1 MWGDEEGTVA
11 LVTLILSSGIVLT
24 ILTSIIPNPLAP
36 PSPLTS
42 LQAVAYTTPD
52 SRLIVSIV
60 LKGVGVA
67 TVTNVTLESASMLN
81 CTLTQAYVGNVP
93 TSLKEPWVINAHRSL
108 TLVFTGPTC
117 LEVEAVVVRFNN
129 GVVLQAGLIG

>member
-1 MWGDEEGTVA
+1 VWGDEEGTVA
-11 LVTLILSSGIVLT
+11 LATIIMMVGIILT
-24 ILTSIIPNPLAP
+24 MLTSIIPNPLAP

-42 LQAVAYTTPD
+42 LQAYAYMTPD
-52 SRLIVSIV
+52 NRLIVSIV

-67 TVTNVTLESASMLN
+67 SVTNVTLEPASRIN
-81 CTLTQAYVGNVP
+81 CTLTQAYVGN
-93 TSLKEPWVINAHRSL
+93 TLTTLKEPWVINAHRSL

-117 LEVEAVVVRFNN
+117 LEVEAVVVHFNN

>member
-11 LVTLILSSGIVLT
+11 LATIIMMVGIILT
-24 ILTSIIPNPLAP
+24 MLTSIIPNPLAP

-42 LQAVAYTTPD
+42 LQAYAYMTPD
-52 SRLIVSIV
+52 NRLIVSIV

-67 TVTNVTLESASMLN
+67 SVTNVTLEPTSRIN
-81 CTLTQAYVGNVP
+81 CTLTQAYFGNTP
-93 TSLKEPWVINAHRSL
+93 TSKEPWVVNAHRSL

>member
-11 LVTLILSSGIVLT
+11 LATIIMMVGVILSMLS
-24 ILTSIIPNPLAP
+24 SIIPNPLAP

-42 LQAVAYTTPD
+42 LQAYAYMVPD
-52 SRLIVSIV
+52 NRLIVSIV
-60 LKGVGVA
+60 LKGVGGA

-81 CTLTQAYVGNVP
+81 CTLTQAYVGDAP
-93 TSLKEPWVINAHRSL
+93 TSLKEPWVINTHRSL

>member
-1 MWGDEEGTVA
+1 VWDGEEGTVT
-11 LVTLILSSGIVLT
+11 LTTLIMMIGIILT
-24 ILTSIIPNPLAP
+24 MLTSIIPSPLSP

-42 LQAVAYTTPD
+42 LQAYAYTTPD
-52 SRLIVSIV
+52 NRLIVSIV
-60 LKGVGVA
+60 LKGVGMA

-81 CTLTQAYVGNVP
+81 CTLTQAYVGNTP
-93 TSLKEPWVINAHRSL
+93 TSLKEPWVINTHRSL

>member
-1 MWGDEEGTVA
+1 VWDNEEGI
-11 LVTLILSSGIVLT
+11 VTLTTLIMMLGIILT
-24 ILTSIIPNPLAP
+24 MLTSIIPNPLAP

-42 LQAVAYTTPD
+42 LQAYAYMVPD
-52 SRLIVSIV
+52 NRLIVSIV
-60 LKGVGVA
+60 LKGVGMA
-67 TVTNVTLESASMLN
+67 TVTNVTLESASRIN
-81 CTLTQAYVGNVP
+81 CTLTQAYVGNAP

>member
-1 MWGDEEGTVA
+1 M
-11 LVTLILSSGIVLT
+11 LS
-24 ILTSIIPNPLAP
+24 SIIPNPLAP

-42 LQAVAYTTPD
+42 LQAYAYMVPD
-52 SRLIVSIV
+52 NRLIVSIV

-67 TVTNVTLESASMLN
+67 TVTNVTLESASILN
-81 CTLTQAYVGNVP
+81 CTLAQAYFGNAP

-117 LEVEAVVVRFNN
+117 LEVEAVVVHFNN